1 MGPEETPACSW
12 WMGPEV
18 QEEVL
23 LGWVG
28 AAREGL
34 KECWGGG
41 EEKEDGRDLSLPS
54 PKESSPC

>member
-1 MGPEETPACSW
+1 M
-12 WMGPEV
+12 

-28 AAREGL
+28 AAREGP
-34 KECWGGG
+34 KECGGG

>member
-1 MGPEETPACSW
+1 M
-12 WMGPEV
+12 
-18 QEEVL
+18 QEEML